1 MSELPAQPTL
11 PLFLLAFDHR
21 RSIRPLFGIEG
32 EPTPQDALRIAAAK
46 RTIYDGLLRARGAL
60 DGVGIPGVLV
70 DEEYGGEVLD
80 LVRAEPDIVAAVA
93 AERSGQAEFQL
104 EYSADFEAHIERF
117 EPELVKALVRFNPDG
132 DAELNGRQVERL
144 ASLSDRLR
152 EAGRELLFE
161 LLVPPTP
168 EQLGNV
174 ENDPG
179 RFDAELRP
187 ELVCRAVVDLQGAG
201 IEPAV
206 WKIEGIEDRSGCELV
221 AATCRR
227 DGRDEVR
234 CLILGRGADE
244 SRVEHWL
251 RVAAPVAGFG
261 GFAVG
266 RTIWWEATAANLAGE
281 IGRDEAAATIAGRY
295 RRLIDVYC
303 DAVGSAAGVRAP
315 APTADGSTPAT
326 SKASP

>member
-1 MSELPAQPTL
+1 M
-11 PLFLLAFDHR
+11 
-21 RSIRPLFGIEG
+21 
-32 EPTPQDALRIAAAK
+32 
-46 RTIYDGLLRARGAL
+46 
-60 DGVGIPGVLV
+60 
-70 DEEYGGEVLD
+70 
-80 LVRAEPDIVAAVA
+80 
-93 AERSGQAEFQL
+93 
-104 EYSADFEAHIERF
+104 
-117 EPELVKALVRFNPDG
+117 KALVRFNPDG

-144 ASLSDRLR
+144 RASPTGCARRDANSCSNYWS
-152 EAGRELLFE
+152 
-161 LLVPPTP
+161 PPRRSSWATWRTIR
-168 EQLGNV
+168 
-174 ENDPG
+174 G

-187 ELVCRAVVDLQGAG
+187 ELVCRAVADLQDAG